1 MNAELLFLEVTLP
14 AAFKACPL
22 SLEEPHFTTE
32 LLKVESSLF
41 RAVSPGNILAS
52 MI

>member
-1 MNAELLFLEVTLP
+1 MNAELLFFRGDCLSC
-14 AAFKACPL
+14 FKSL
-22 SLEEPHFTTE
+22 SFVFGGPHFTTE
-32 LLKVESSLF
+32 PLKVESSLF

>member
-1 MNAELLFLEVTLP
+1 MNAELLFFRGDSP
-14 AAFKACPL
+14 SCFSSL
-22 SLEEPHFTTE
+22 SFVFRVPRFTTE

-41 RAVSPGNILAS
+41 RAVSPGNMLAT